1 MTRVERFT
9 FQYEATTDFE
19 EAKKAIEAVE
29 NRHKDLTAGP
39 CAICPA
45 RGVIVRDRKFYD
57 SELITTAVCEYA
69 CSGDLITLTKC
80 FESEHRRRK
89 VNPAK
94 HVGTQDLKPED
105 QEIKKELESI
115 KNLISRIA

>member
-1 MTRVERFT
+1 MTHVERFT

-29 NRHKDLTAGP
+29 NRHKGLTAGT
-39 CAICPA
+39 CATCPA
-45 RGVIVRDRKFYD
+45 GGLIVRDRKFYD

-69 CSGDLITLTKC
+69 CSGDLIALTKC

-89 VNPAK
+89 LNPAT

-115 KNLISRIA
+115 KKLISRIA